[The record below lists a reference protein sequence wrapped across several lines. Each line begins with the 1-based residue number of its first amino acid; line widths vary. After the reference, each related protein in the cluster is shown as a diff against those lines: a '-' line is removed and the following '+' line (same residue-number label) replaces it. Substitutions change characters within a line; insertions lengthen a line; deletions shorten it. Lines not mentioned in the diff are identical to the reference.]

1 MRDEATIINEKH
13 WERMVKEGCG
23 YTIPWL
29 ELDRNAIQKYAKGKL
44 DAIPNALDVMTPRNI
59 FADVKDKNVLCL
71 ASGGGQ
77 QSAIFGL
84 LGARVTV
91 VDISEGQLE
100 GDRKA
105 ASHYGYEIE
114 TIHGDMRDLSCI
126 DDDSFDL
133 IYGTA
138 ICYVPDI
145 HKVYSEIAR
154 TLKQGG
160 IFRMDFHQPAVHF
173 AKWDGNGYH
182 IAKPYFEHIDPRE
195 DGAIEFR
202 HYMDDI
208 FSGLID
214 LGLSI
219 KQVVD
224 TSRSK
229 KPSPQ
234 DVLGSWSHEEPYVG
248 GNFVIVAKKE
258 KI

>member
-1 MRDEATIINEKH
+1 MKDEVAIINEKH

-29 ELDRNAIQKYAKGKL
+29 KLDRNAIQKYAKGQL
-44 DAIPNALDVMTPRNI
+44 DTIPNALDVMTPRTI
-59 FADVKDKNVLCL
+59 LADIKDKDVLCL

-84 LGARVTV
+84 LGANVTV

-105 ASHYGYEIE
+105 ATHYGYEIT
-114 TIHGDMRDLSCI
+114 TIHADMRDLSCL

-173 AKWDGNGYH
+173 IKWDGNGYQ
-182 IAKPYFEHIDPRE
+182 IAKPYFEHIDRRE

-208 FSGLID
+208 FNGLIEM
-214 LGLSI
+214 GLSI
-219 KQVVD
+219 RQVVD
-224 TSRSK
+224 ISRNN
-229 KPSPQ
+229 KPDPKAIPGTW
-234 DVLGSWSHEEPYVG
+234 DHEEPYVG

-258 KI
+258 IR